1 MGRGKKGRG
10 APTLFLFPSYHA
22 HSLFLIF
29 LLLVE
34 YPTGASAEW
43 GGGEGKRSKGI
54 FFFKD
59 IAKKMVRYELT
70 NIERQENWTFQFSQT
85 NKYIIYV
92 VSAVNLNQPV
102 IEANGDNVIYVLH
115 EHQNNLLKAE

>member
-1 MGRGKKGRG
+1 MD
-10 APTLFLFPSYHA
+10 
-22 HSLFLIF
+22 
-29 LLLVE
+29 
-34 YPTGASAEW
+34 
-43 GGGEGKRSKGI
+43 KRSKGTF

-59 IAKKMVRYELT
+59 IAGKMVRHELT
-70 NIERQENWTFQFSQT
+70 NIERQGNLIFQFSQT
-85 NKYIIYV
+85 IKYIRYV

>member
-1 MGRGKKGRG
+1 M
-10 APTLFLFPSYHA
+10 
-22 HSLFLIF
+22 
-29 LLLVE
+29 E
-34 YPTGASAEW
+34 YPTGASAGW
-43 GGGEGKRSKGI
+43 GGGVGDKRSKGT

-59 IAKKMVRYELT
+59 MAKKMVRHELT
-70 NIERQENWTFQFSQT
+70 NIERQENWTFQFSHT

>member
-1 MGRGKKGRG
+1 MG
-10 APTLFLFPSYHA
+10 
-22 HSLFLIF
+22 
-29 LLLVE
+29 
-34 YPTGASAEW
+34 W
-43 GGGEGKRSKGI
+43 GGGGGVGRGKRSKG
-54 FFFKD
+54 KD
-59 IAKKMVRYELT
+59 IAKKMVWHELT

>member
-1 MGRGKKGRG
+1 M
-10 APTLFLFPSYHA
+10 
-22 HSLFLIF
+22 
-29 LLLVE
+29 
-34 YPTGASAEW
+34 
-43 GGGEGKRSKGI
+43 GGGGGGGQEVKRHF

-59 IAKKMVRYELT
+59 IAGKMVRHELT
-70 NIERQENWTFQFSQT
+70 NIERQGNLIFQFSQT
-85 NKYIIYV
+85 IKYIRYV

>member
-1 MGRGKKGRG
+1 MGRGKNKEEELH
-10 APTLFLFPSYHA
+10 PFLSSHALTIPYFYFIFSGIPSG
-22 HSLFLIF
+22 SLCG
-29 LLLVE
+29 V
-34 YPTGASAEW
+34 
-43 GGGEGKRSKGI
+43 GGQEVKRHF

-59 IAKKMVRYELT
+59 IAGKMVRHEST
-70 NIERQENWTFQFSQT
+70 NIKRQENWTFQFSQT

>member
-1 MGRGKKGRG
+1 M
-10 APTLFLFPSYHA
+10 
-22 HSLFLIF
+22 
-29 LLLVE
+29 
-34 YPTGASAEW
+34 
-43 GGGEGKRSKGI
+43 GGGGGGGQEVKRHL

-59 IAKKMVRYELT
+59 IAGKMVRHELT
-70 NIERQENWTFQFSQT
+70 NIERQGNLIFQFSQT
-85 NKYIIYV
+85 IKYIRYV